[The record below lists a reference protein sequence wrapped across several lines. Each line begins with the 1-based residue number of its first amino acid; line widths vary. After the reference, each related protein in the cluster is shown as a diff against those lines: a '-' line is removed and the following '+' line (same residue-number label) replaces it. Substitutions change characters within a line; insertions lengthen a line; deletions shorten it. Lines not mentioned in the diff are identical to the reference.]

1 MFVGFGWRAYRL
13 FKANSG
19 DGSYL
24 ALVYLITIVLAC
36 LGSLTSWAFM
46 SPFAYPLG
54 LWLFAFI
61 AAEATRQE
69 ALASSRLSGLQVDLG
84 GHDIRDWNG
93 SRSRPPQARR
103 SVRQTALPRPSAVVD
118 KDRLPR
124 ITFGIIV
131 LNGEPFTRYCLR
143 QLYPYAHEIIVVEG
157 GHEDTRAVTTA
168 DGHSIDGTLEV
179 LQRFRD
185 EEDPEHKVRIVVRDG
200 FWPKKDELGR
210 DRTPQSRAYAELATG
225 DYLWQVDIDEF
236 YRDADLQAVL
246 DMLAADP
253 STTAV
258 SFKERVFWG
267 DIQYLADGW
276 ALRRQTAGY
285 HRVFKWGPGYRYVTH
300 EPPTVHDASGR
311 DLRQLN
317 WMNADDM
324 AGRGIRLFHY
334 ALLFPWQVRQKTLIY
349 RKRNPRRVPA
359 SSGGPRTTTS
369 GWATRSECTTS
380 IGSPSWLERYD
391 GDHPAQVLRMMED
404 VRAGRVVAVTRENAD
419 VEELLDSWWYPLGR
433 AALKALDYPDR
444 ATRRARRLVGRLRHG
459 IPGSEELVS

>member
-1 MFVGFGWRAYRL
+1 M
-13 FKANSG
+13 
-19 DGSYL
+19 
-24 ALVYLITIVLAC
+24 
-36 LGSLTSWAFM
+36 
-46 SPFAYPLG
+46 
-54 LWLFAFI
+54 
-61 AAEATRQE
+61 
-69 ALASSRLSGLQVDLG
+69 
-84 GHDIRDWNG
+84 RDC
-93 SRSRPPQARR
+93 R
-103 SVRQTALPRPSAVVD
+103 
-118 KDRLPR
+118 PR

-157 GHEDTRAVTTA
+157 GHEDARAVTTP

-185 EEDPEHKVRIVVRDG
+185 EEDPEHKVRIVVREG

-246 DMLAADP
+246 DMLAGDP

-267 DIQYLADGW
+267 DINYVADGW

-285 HRVFKWGPGYRYVTH
+285 HRVFKWGAGYRYVTH

-317 WMNADDM
+317 WMDADDM

-334 ALLFPWQVRQKTLIY
+334 PLLFPWQVRQKTLIY
-349 RKRNPRRVPA
+349 EKEKPEACSGIVRWAQNNYFRLGNPFRVHNVY
-359 SSGGPRTTTS
+359 R
-369 GWATRSECTTS
+369 
-380 IGSPSWLERYD
+380 SPSWLERYH

-404 VRAGRVVAVTRENAD
+404 VRVGRVVAVTRQNAD
-419 VEELLDSWWYPLGR
+419 VEKLLDSWWYPRGR
-433 AALKALDYPDR
+433 AALKALDHADR
-444 ATRRARRLVGRLRHG
+444 AIRCLRRFVGRLRHA
-459 IPGSEELVS
+459 VSRT